1 MCGDYVES
9 GSRPQVGR
17 PTTAC
22 DDPLVDD
29 PRVAVVRSELPSAGL
44 TTYVD
49 HAAVGPISRSV
60 HAAVAAVLDEHLSR
74 GTQPRDAIDR
84 VRGQVARLVG
94 GSAGGVAFVQNTSFG
109 LSLAANGI
117 DWSPGDNVV
126 LPEHEFPSN
135 LYPWMNLARRGVDL
149 RRVPAPDGHARLDAI
164 AAAIDDRTRTLSVS
178 AVQYS
183 NGHRYDLAA
192 LGQLCRDRGVL
203 FVVDG
208 TQSVGALTIDVG
220 ASGVDVL
227 AVSSHKWML
236 GPHGIGFAHC
246 SDRAL
251 ERLHPDIVGWLSVR
265 EPFAFAGRLDL
276 LPNAERFEPGTE
288 NLLGIV
294 GLGAAIGLVERLG
307 PGWVEARVLA
317 VTDHLCDRLPA
328 VGCELITD
336 REERSRSGIVVFRH
350 RSVPNEVLYE
360 QLMAAGVRCSARG
373 GGIRFSPHCY
383 NTVEEIDGALD
394 VVRSTA
400 ARTETGRSS
409 SP

>member
-1 MCGDYVES
+1 MGGDYAEARS
-9 GSRPQVGR
+9 SAAGEGGR
-17 PTTAC
+17 PAC
-22 DDPLVDD
+22 DDPSVDD
-29 PRVAVVRSELPSAGL
+29 PLLALARSELPSAEL

-49 HAAVGPISRSV
+49 HAAVGPISRCV
-60 HAAVAAVLDEHLSR
+60 HDAVAGVLDEHLTR
-74 GTQPRDAIDR
+74 GTQPRDAIDQ
-84 VRGQVARLVG
+84 VRAQVARLVG

-109 LSLAANGI
+109 LSLAANGTE
-117 DWSPGDNVV
+117 WSPGDNVV
-126 LPEHEFPSN
+126 LSEHEFPSN

-149 RRVPAPDGHARLDAI
+149 RRVPAPDGHARVDAI
-164 AAAIDDRTRTLSVS
+164 AAAIDDRTRALSVS

-183 NGHRYDLAA
+183 NGHRYDLDA
-192 LGQLCRDRGVL
+192 LGQLCRDRGLL

-208 TQSVGALTIDVG
+208 TQAVGALTVDVG
-220 ASGVDVL
+220 ASGIDLL

-251 ERLHPDIVGWLSVR
+251 ERLHPDVVGWLSVR
-265 EPFAFAGRLDL
+265 EPFAFAGQLDL

-288 NLLGIV
+288 NVLGIV
-294 GLGAAIGLVERLG
+294 GLGAAVGLFERLG
-307 PGWVEARVLA
+307 PEWVEARVLA

-328 VGCELITD
+328 VGCDLITD
-336 REERSRSGIVVFRH
+336 REDRRRSGIVVFRH
-350 RSVPNEVLYE
+350 RRVPNEVLYG

-383 NTVEEIDGALD
+383 NTLEEIDGALD
-394 VVRSTA
+394 VVRSTG
-400 ARTETGRSS
+400 ARAETGRSP